1 MIIGTHSRPLF
12 SYYIIGIFVGLG
24 LKALVFTISIKA
36 LRALMFRILHYNARV

>member
-12 SYYIIGIFVGLG
+12 YYILYVWLG
-24 LKALVFTISIKA
+24 LKALMFMISIKA